1 MPEYDLLFALGGATG
16 AVTVVASSNH
26 ARDIVDTVLGRP
38 GWRSEGDDPSSPPVW
53 KIVLTPANARSELA
67 AAAIKQGLRVA
78 EITADDVVP
87 YVPVSTLAGR
97 YLTTQS
103 RCNDSRRNSSCY
115 NPTSFFRTPHPRL
128 PHF

>member
-1 MPEYDLLFALGGATG
+1 MATARVPGDTAMPEYDLLFALGGATG

-26 ARDIVDTVLGRP
+26 ARDVVDTVLGRP
-38 GWRSEGDDPSSPPVW
+38 GWRREGDDPSSPPVW

-87 YVPVSTLAGR
+87 YELAPNGTAFIKWTR
-97 YLTTQS
+97 
-103 RCNDSRRNSSCY
+103 
-115 NPTSFFRTPHPRL
+115 
-128 PHF
+128 

>member
-26 ARDIVDTVLGRP
+26 ARDVVDTVLDRP
-38 GWRSEGDDPSSPPVW
+38 GWRREGDDASSPPVW
-53 KIVLTPANARSELA
+53 KIVLTPANVRSELA

-87 YVPVSTLAGR
+87 YELAPNGTAFIKWAR
-97 YLTTQS
+97 
-103 RCNDSRRNSSCY
+103 
-115 NPTSFFRTPHPRL
+115 
-128 PHF
+128 